1 MRLLTYVYLQEHD
14 DVPDENKSAVKRQ
27 REIVNMGEHGTFE
40 AVRTIPFNDIKLL
53 RDVKGTRP
61 TSV

>member
-1 MRLLTYVYLQEHD
+1 VYLQEHD
-14 DVPDENKSAVKRQ
+14 DALDETKPAVKRQ

-40 AVRTIPFNDIKLL
+40 AIRTIPFNDIKLL
-53 RDVKGTRP
+53 RDVKGRRP

>member
-1 MRLLTYVYLQEHD
+1 MYLQEHD
-14 DVPDENKSAVKRQ
+14 DTTDEIKPPVKKQ
-27 REIVNMGEHGTFE
+27 REIVNLGEHGTFE

-53 RDVKGTRP
+53 RDVKGRRP